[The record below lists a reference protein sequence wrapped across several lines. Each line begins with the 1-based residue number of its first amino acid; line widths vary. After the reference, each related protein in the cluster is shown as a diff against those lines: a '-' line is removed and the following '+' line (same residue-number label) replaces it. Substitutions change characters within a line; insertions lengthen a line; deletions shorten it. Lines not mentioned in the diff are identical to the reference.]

1 MYGTLGVHT
10 GIERFLHD
18 CSAVFTANGCV
29 FLVSSMV
36 DRHSAFLLPKLFY
49 VSSSEN
55 RPFQQSPLACC
66 HLSIL
71 CCGYGVWNASPTG
84 VTAIVCGGFHLAHGI
99 YATLGA

>member
-10 GIERFLHD
+10 GVEHFLHD

-29 FLVSSMV
+29 FLVSSVV

-49 VSSSEN
+49 YSL
-55 RPFQQSPLACC
+55 FHFLAAVCYIIGGLGT
-66 HLSIL
+66 LSNSTGL
-71 CCGYGVWNASPTG
+71 DG

-99 YATLGA
+99 YATLRA